1 MENAMKIALHIGVL
15 YVLYLTG
22 AWIQETFD
30 LFIPGSIIGLV
41 LLFIFLMT
49 GVMNASWIV
58 DGARFFIKH
67 LALFFIP
74 ATVGIINY
82 LNLFS
87 GKGLLLVV
95 IGLLSTLMVMVS
107 AGHVSQLLIKQKE
120 RRRRYE

>member
-1 MENAMKIALHIGVL
+1 MINAMKIVLHIGVL
-15 YVLYLTG
+15 YILYLTG
-22 AWIQETFD
+22 AWIQETLD
-30 LFIPGSIIGLV
+30 LFIPGSIIGLI

-49 GVMNASWIV
+49 GVMNASWV
-58 DGARFFIKH
+58 ADGARFFIKH

-107 AGHVSQLLIKQKE
+107 AGHVSQLLIKHKE
-120 RRRRYE
+120 RRHSYE